1 MDNKEPEKRN
11 GFIRIPEEDWIQI
24 EAVAEAWVGNL
35 PFSAVH
41 AFAKRWH
48 FHLLTKMFME
58 DRPTFDTLM
67 DKFEIEEDG
76 TCGITSEAFHLI
88 AQMDLLVGFQG
99 MTDEE
104 MNERHPKE
112 ETPLPDSEFFKKL
125 GLE

>member
-11 GFIRIPEEDWIQI
+11 GFIRIPEEDWIKI

-58 DRPTFDTLM
+58 DRTTFDSFL

-76 TCGITSEAFHLI
+76 TAGITSEALHLI
-88 AQMDLLVGFQG
+88 TQMDLLAGFQG
-99 MTDEE
+99 LTDEE
-104 MNERHPKE
+104 MNELHPQDK
-112 ETPLPDSEFFKKL
+112 TPLPDAKFFEGL
-125 GLE
+125 GLN